1 MVFNPDYPDGT
12 PGEGGDWFSR
22 NFAKIVEYTLF
33 GIAITLVIAYF
44 IWRLLRYKGK
54 YRKAKKEIENM
65 EKQINE
71 MHMLREDHEN
81 AEGITMETDFN
92 HEKL

>member
-1 MVFNPDYPDGT
+1 
-12 PGEGGDWFSR
+12 
-22 NFAKIVEYTLF
+22 
-33 GIAITLVIAYF
+33 
-44 IWRLLRYKGK
+44 
-54 YRKAKKEIENM
+54 M